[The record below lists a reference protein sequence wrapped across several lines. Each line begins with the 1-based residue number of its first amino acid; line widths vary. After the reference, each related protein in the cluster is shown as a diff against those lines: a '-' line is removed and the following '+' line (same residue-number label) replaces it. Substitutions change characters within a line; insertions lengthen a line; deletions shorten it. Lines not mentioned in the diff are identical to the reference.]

1 MTEIPVKKFLC
12 SGIVV
17 IRFHNHEYQTVL
29 VKTHKGNYSFPKGK
43 LKQKKGES
51 YLEGAKREM
60 HEETGILFSDLE
72 MKKDGDNYVMIEEYS
87 DKGNPS
93 VIYFVGLYKEKSV
106 KFQFNINELES
117 VEWISVKDALK
128 LENFKQ
134 QRKDVLR
141 KAVKFFD

>member
-1 MTEIPVKKFLC
+1 MAEIQPKKFLC

-17 IRFHNHEYQTVL
+17 LRKFNHEYQTIL

-43 LKQKKGES
+43 LKKKKGET

-60 HEETGILFSDLE
+60 YEETGILFSDLE
-72 MKKDGDNYVMIEEYS
+72 MKKDGDDLVMIEEYS

-93 VIYFVGLYKEKSV
+93 VIYFVGLFKNKSI
-106 KFQFNINELES
+106 KFKFDSEELES

-128 LENFKQ
+128 CDRLKQ
-134 QRKDVLR
+134 QRKNVLQE
-141 KAVKFFD
+141 ALKFFN